1 MGPLPC
7 QQALCGVR
15 LTPPEWVA
23 PGIPRETVARVG
35 RASGHP
41 PHFHWL
47 QTVKTPPARRAFRNQ
62 GPTVLRS

>member
-7 QQALCGVR
+7 QQALCRLR
-15 LTPPEWVA
+15 LTPTQWVA
-23 PGIPRETVARVG
+23 PGTPWKTVARAG

-47 QTVKTPPARRAFRNQ
+47 QIVKTQPAIRVFRNQ